1 MVDLP
6 IVPSLAQAKLDLQ
19 NKVSNPQEAAKAQ
32 EFEAVFLSQFVDQM
46 MKTVDTAAAT
56 GGPDGDM
63 WRSFMSDAIS
73 QSLVDRGGLGL
84 AQNIESMLSAYRRGA
99 S

>member
-1 MVDLP
+1 MVDVP
-6 IVPSLAQAKLDLQ
+6 AIPSLAQSRLELQ
-19 NKVSNPQEAAKAQ
+19 NKVSDPQEAQKAK

-46 MKTVDTAAAT
+46 MKTVDTSTMT
-56 GGPDGDM
+56 GGRDGDM

>member
-1 MVDLP
+1 MVDIP
-6 IVPSLAQAKLDLQ
+6 IVPSLAQARLEVQ
-19 NKVSNPQEAAKAQ
+19 SKVADPVEAQKAK

-46 MKTVDTAAAT
+46 MKTVDTSVAT